1 MGLHNRRLK
10 KEFLTNAEDRV
21 GKFVEGWEE
30 CREKCYL
37 FGRPLIESNEVERS
51 NGG

>member
-10 KEFLTNAEDRV
+10 KEFLTNPDDRV

-30 CREKCYL
+30 RREKCDL
-37 FGRPLIESNEVERS
+37 FGRPLTESNEVKRS